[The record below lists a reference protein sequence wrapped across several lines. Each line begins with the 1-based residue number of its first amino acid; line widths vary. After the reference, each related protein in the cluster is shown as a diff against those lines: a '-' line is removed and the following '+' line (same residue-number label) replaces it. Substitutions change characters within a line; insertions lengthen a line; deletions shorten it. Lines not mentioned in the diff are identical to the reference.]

1 MSDRGII
8 NNRKAS
14 VTFTVEIDGVRRDIV
29 IKPGANR
36 LSAAQ
41 YAALQNHPLF
51 RKMFEPIDA
60 VERMSVPDKNNP
72 GEMVEQVTRK
82 RLPPKFREESLGN
95 IDPAEV
101 KDHTGGEKSV
111 SSAGESSS
119 ADGTGGKVTPKG
131 R

>member
-1 MSDRGII
+1 MRAEGGLLARGEPALPLTLLRDGAAGSPLSQPTRGNGAHRCALPQSHFATTPGKAGDHMSDRGII

-14 VTFTVEIDGVRRDIV
+14 VTFTVEIDGVRRDSV

-60 VERMSVPDKNNP
+60 VERMS
-72 GEMVEQVTRK
+72 
-82 RLPPKFREESLGN
+82 
-95 IDPAEV
+95 
-101 KDHTGGEKSV
+101 
-111 SSAGESSS
+111 
-119 ADGTGGKVTPKG
+119 
-131 R
+131 